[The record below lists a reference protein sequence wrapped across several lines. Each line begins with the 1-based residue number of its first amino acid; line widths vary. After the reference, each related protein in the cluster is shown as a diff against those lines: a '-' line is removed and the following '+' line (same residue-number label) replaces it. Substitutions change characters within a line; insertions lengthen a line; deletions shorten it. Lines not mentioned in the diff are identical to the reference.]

1 MLTVESEVFGDH
13 AESTDVE
20 DVDEAT
26 NAART
31 ESTQTAKQDGHPLLP
46 RRLLNIIHL
55 YLYLY
60 PIVISFKFCEEGLY
74 TP

>member
-1 MLTVESEVFGDH
+1 MLTVESEMFGDH
-13 AESTDVE
+13 AESADVE

-46 RRLLNIIHL
+46 RRLLNIYNIYICIRL
-55 YLYLY
+55 
-60 PIVISFKFCEEGLY
+60 
-74 TP
+74 